1 MKAKKIAV
9 LCAAVG
15 MLSLLF
21 TGCGESMQSEEEI
34 VIPKGE
40 STQEEENQEGQD
52 LQEGNGAAEEGGIA
66 QMVQAP
72 ERYTWEGNS
81 GNIHITV
88 DAPVM
93 IPQAEGFKT
102 YKVTS
107 RVFTQEDYDKVN
119 QVLLNGGELWAR
131 DYEAMEGSNGYTASE
146 IDEIIERLQSRR
158 EAKEVDEKYYDE
170 RIEEF
175 KNMREDA
182 PEEAILVGVEAN
194 VSYQKRESD
203 EEEYT
208 GENSLYGNVT
218 IDGEDYAVLLDNDLR
233 DDWRWISFSIQSPRG
248 EGNYYPTG
256 RNMEAGGE
264 KIVVANVRE
273 EAERLMAD
281 MGFSDFAV
289 SGEEYF
295 CSTSFKEEDE
305 TLTSKCGYGVHF
317 TRCLDGIPVTYTD
330 SEGTTVEK
338 DDVCSW
344 PYEVIDIVFDE
355 EGFTEFRW
363 TDPYELEKLSDE
375 DVFLLPFSDIQ
386 NIFEEMLFK
395 KAEDFWKDMQVE
407 ETFHVNEVR
416 LGYMRVMEKG
426 NVMEGTMIP
435 VWDFFGSETFYYG
448 DMEEAY
454 TEEGPYKCLL
464 TINAMD
470 GTIID
475 RGLGY

>member
-1 MKAKKIAV
+1 MKAKKIVV
-9 LCAAVG
+9 LCAAVS
-15 MLSLLF
+15 MLSLLS
-21 TGCGESMQSEEEI
+21 TGCSDSMQSEEEI
-34 VIPKGE
+34 VVPKGE
-40 STQEEENQEGQD
+40 STQEAENQQEQD
-52 LQEGNGAAEEGGIA
+52 LQEENGAAEEGGIA

-81 GNIHITV
+81 GDFHIIV

-119 QVLLNGGELWAR
+119 QVLLNGGELWTR
-131 DYEAMEGSNGYTASE
+131 DYEAMEGSNGYTALE
-146 IDEIIERLQSRR
+146 IDEIIERLQTL
-158 EAKEVDEKYYDE
+158 EGTEKFDEKSYED

-175 KNMREDA
+175 KSMREDA
-182 PEEAILVGVEAN
+182 PEDAIIVGVEAN
-194 VSYQKRESD
+194 VTYQERDGK

-218 IDGEDYAVLLDNDLR
+218 VNGEDYVVFLDNDLR
-233 DDWRWISFSIQSPRG
+233 EDWRWISFNIQSPRG
-248 EGNYYPTG
+248 ESNYYRTG

-264 KIVVANVRE
+264 KISIENVRQ

-281 MGFSDFAV
+281 MGFSDFAA

-295 CSTSFKEEDE
+295 CSTSFEEADG
-305 TLTSKCGYGVHF
+305 TSTSKCGYGIHF

-330 SEGTTVEK
+330 SEGTTSEK
-338 DDVCSW
+338 DDICSW
-344 PYEVIDIVFDE
+344 PYEVIDLVFDE
-355 EGFTEFRW
+355 EGFTEFKW

-386 NIFEEMLFK
+386 SIFEEMLFK
-395 KAEDFWKDMQVE
+395 KAEDFWEDMQVE
-407 ETFHVNEVR
+407 ETFHVDEVR

-435 VWDFFGSETFYYG
+435 VWDFFGSETFYYDG
-448 DMEEAY
+448 MEEPY
-454 TEEGPYKCLL
+454 IEEGPYKCLL

-475 RGLGY
+475 RDLGY